1 MKVFKVRWRWTT
13 LEKKT
18 FKLKWQVFCN
28 ISGSKKCLTTYLIL
42 FTESSGNINLP
53 TYFQILY
60 LVYNMEFFP
69 TLLIQAEGYHFTIR
83 PHRWKNLTWK
93 FSQKDQPLLLN
104 YLFEDL
110 HEQLHHQ
117 EPCCCEDH
125 IQIFGDENVLKEQ
138 KQLAECHSM
147 TNFWEAAVD
156 FPHQL

>member
-1 MKVFKVRWRWTT
+1 M
-13 LEKKT
+13 
-18 FKLKWQVFCN
+18 FCN
-28 ISGSKKCLTTYLIL
+28 ISGSNKCLTTYLIL
-42 FTESSGNINLP
+42 FTESPGYINYLLAC
-53 TYFQILY
+53 FQILY
-60 LVYNMEFFP
+60 IYDILSWNFFP
-69 TLLIQAEGYHFTIR
+69 FLLLIEAGGYHFTIR

>member
-1 MKVFKVRWRWTT
+1 M
-13 LEKKT
+13 
-18 FKLKWQVFCN
+18 FCN
-28 ISGSKKCLTTYLIL
+28 ISGSNKCLTTYLIL
-42 FTESSGNINLP
+42 FTESPGYINYLLAC
-53 TYFQILY
+53 FQILY
-60 LVYNMEFFP
+60 INDILSWNFFP
-69 TLLIQAEGYHFTIR
+69 FLLLIEAGGYHFTIR

-125 IQIFGDENVLKEQ
+125 IQKFGDENVLKEQ